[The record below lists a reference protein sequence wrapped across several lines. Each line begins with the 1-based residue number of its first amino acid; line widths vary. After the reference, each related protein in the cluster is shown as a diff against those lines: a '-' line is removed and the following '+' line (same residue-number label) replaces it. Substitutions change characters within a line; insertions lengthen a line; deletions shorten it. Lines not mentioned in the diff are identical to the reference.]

1 MPQFIAPIDI
11 INLCLVILSVRQ
23 KKLYDIIKKEFIK
36 LINEHGL
43 QSEKVVIR
51 ATPLSR
57 QQAIGNP
64 EDRDY
69 PLVRGV
75 ERLMQ
80 AEFRGS
86 LGQAFTDMY
95 GDFSGRLSDIVE
107 MDLTNNFR
115 RAIFISS
122 LNAVM
127 KHLGLITKTIHC
139 KNNQPKECSYELV
152 RYIEKN
158 YGHPRVAMVGFQ
170 PRMVEALAKRFELRV
185 TDMDRDNIG
194 SEKFGVKIYD
204 PSKTEGHLDWCD
216 IALVTGSTIVNN
228 TIDQFRISKPVI
240 FYGVTISG
248 VARILGL
255 NHFCY
260 FGG

>member
-1 MPQFIAPIDI
+1 
-11 INLCLVILSVRQ
+11 
-23 KKLYDIIKKEFIK
+23 LYHTIKKEFAR
-36 LINEHGL
+36 LITENGL
-43 QSEKVVIR
+43 QGEKIVVR
-51 ATPLSR
+51 ATPLSAE
-57 QQAIGNP
+57 QAIGNP

-69 PLVRGV
+69 PLVAGV

-95 GDFSGRLSDIVE
+95 GDFSGRLSDIAE
-107 MDLTNNFR
+107 MDLKNNFR

-127 KHLGLITKTIHC
+127 KHLGLITKTLHC
-139 KNNQPKECSYELV
+139 KNNQPRECSDELV

-170 PRMVEALAKRFELRV
+170 PRMIEALAKRFELRV
-185 TDMDRDNIG
+185 TDMDENNIG
-194 SEKFGVKIYD
+194 KEKFGVRIYD
-204 PSKTEGHLDWCD
+204 PSQTEGHLEWCD
-216 IALVTGSTIVNN
+216 IAVVTGSTVVNN
-228 TIDQFRISKPVI
+228 TIDQFMISKPVI

-248 VARILGL
+248 VAKLLSL
-255 NHFCY
+255 NHFCP
-260 FGG
+260 FGS

>member
-1 MPQFIAPIDI
+1 MHDI
-11 INLCLVILSVRQ
+11 IR
-23 KKLYDIIKKEFIK
+23 KEFTK
-36 LINEHGL
+36 LINENGL
-43 QSEKVVIR
+43 QGEEVIIR
-51 ATPLSR
+51 ATPLSP

-69 PLVRGV
+69 PLVIGV

-95 GDFSGRLSDIVE
+95 GDFSGRLSDIVA
-107 MDLTNNFR
+107 MDLRNNFR

-127 KHLGLITKTIHC
+127 KHLGLITQTVHC
-139 KNNQPKECSYELV
+139 KNNQPRECSYELV

-158 YGHPRVAMVGFQ
+158 YGQPRVAMVGFQ

-185 TDMDRDNIG
+185 TDMDQDNIG
-194 SEKFGVKIYD
+194 KEKFGVKIYD
-204 PSKTEGHLDWCD
+204 PSHTEENLDWCD
-216 IALVTGSTIVNN
+216 IAVVTGTTIVNN
-228 TIDQFRISKPVI
+228 TIDQFVISKPVV

-248 VARILGL
+248 VAKLLGL
-255 NHFCY
+255 NHFCP
-260 FGG
+260 FGS